1 LRATISASIINQ
13 PRHRI
18 AILIVA
24 ATSSRLSRHTE
35 ARRIHLQWRTRV
47 VEDCARQRCPA
58 RCPDALPLVD
68 THIKQVTHE
77 RRTSTRPQQRQH
89 VAVSNS
95 SDASLA

>member
-1 LRATISASIINQ
+1 VTADPGEKGRWPL
-13 PRHRI
+13 RI
-18 AILIVA
+18 AEFEA
-24 ATSSRLSRHTE
+24 FDAE

-47 VEDCARQRCPA
+47 VEDGARQRCPA